1 MLTEAAAVTAN
12 NPPKKTKNSS
22 ISITPVKNS
31 VGESIALSITQ
42 KPRSI
47 PSGIT
52 VTTHQSS
59 AGAPTKHPNDVADE
73 FSTNSLQ
80 SAFSSALGL
89 PAIRNNVNNFERQAP
104 TPPRQ
109 QTQQHRKRKTPTPP
123 QLRSTQ
129 VKPYSH
135 MSSSS
140 LLSPAAS
147 ATTMAPLPPLMP
159 AISSVHSLG
168 TAGNTPPLQLLA
180 TPPRTA
186 GGFNSLNDQL
196 MINPLMMHT
205 NLPPNTTI
213 TAQPS
218 SHSQNNVNT
227 NFKIHLPPKSNS
239 TPSPIASPSSLAS
252 QTPSPQLVTSPT
264 PSRTEKPGRRIKPE
278 TIVKSSDEIWQQKKQ
293 KKIGAPSKSLVSLS
307 DDVVIE
313 MLPPIAESPKPNR
326 TCTTSPS
333 IPKSGKSPDII
344 VLSPSTKTPAKTA
357 AMDLSNSL
365 ERNSTPTVVIDLAD
379 TSPSTQK
386 LNGDATIADGA
397 VIPEKPSSDRN
408 GNAGT
413 EKPKSEQKEKL
424 TKPKIPLESEYE
436 ELIKLC
442 RQIEPSDDM
451 EKLIKTKLI
460 KYYYEVHPDFVKSKS
475 FRKSVRRVIEAIRTE
490 PDLMYY
496 NLKTIVEELK
506 IRRKSHPIEVENE
519 ETEIKVKNDLQSE
532 EEEAPPANTQATDVM
547 STGNKKTDEQIRKLN
562 KALYILTKRIKALEQ
577 AEVEWDND
585 DEDSTFLQMERSK
598 KRAYQIYEKICDLTG
613 ESKNAHRLVKKP
625 IKFNGTRIP
634 QFNKTLQAFINR
646 TKEFPDY
653 FDVMRMLEHCNRTYD
668 LGLVNFEI
676 KNIAEDAF
684 IKVGKLLQ
692 KRRKTELYETLN
704 YFAGT
709 NKDPATYDPLLA
721 AKLNENQQNQ
731 KKINDILEKYVRQ
744 QEMPADNGER
754 GEEAEDA
761 MEEKPTTSKNVY
773 VQGAKDAEA
782 VSEIIENEAL
792 DLKVE
797 AEDDFEE
804 EEEDDDEDE
813 DEEVNLEEHVETL
826 ANGDLSDNDSDI
838 EIIGKPTQ
846 SSDNKKE
853 TDEKLIS
860 SAECPKKCDI
870 ITTLEKQQQQP
881 QQQEEARTIVESAP
895 IADESNSVN
904 NNKENLK
911 TANVIEVE
919 IPKATNEQLSTGT
932 CSSYSSASITPNGK
946 LKDSNNAMQLEIET
960 ATTTV
965 ITSKSTATAD
975 LKIVTVS
982 SLNPQQNQAILT
994 DSSSTTCAPAIN
1006 KSLDQ
1011 IVISDEES

>member
-52 VTTHQSS
+52 ITTHQSS
-59 AGAPTKHPNDVADE
+59 ASAPPKTPNEIADE
-73 FSTNSLQ
+73 LSTNSLQ

-123 QLRSTQ
+123 QPRSTQ

-278 TIVKSSDEIWQQKKQ
+278 TIMKSSDEIWQQKKQ
-293 KKIGAPSKSLVSLS
+293 KN

-326 TCTTSPS
+326 TSTTSPGT
-333 IPKSGKSPDII
+333 PKSGKSPDVI
-344 VLSPSTKTPAKTA
+344 VLSPSTKTPAKTT
-357 AMDLSNSL
+357 AMDLSSSF
-365 ERNSTPTVVIDLAD
+365 EENSTPTVVIDLAD

-397 VIPEKPSSDRN
+397 VPEKPSIDRN

-413 EKPKSEQKEKL
+413 EKLKSEQKEKL
-424 TKPKIPLESEYE
+424 TKSKIPLEPEYE

-460 KYYYEVHPDFVKSKS
+460 KYYNEVHPDFVKSKS

-519 ETEIKVKNDLQSE
+519 ETDIKVKNDLQSE
-532 EEEAPPANTQATDVM
+532 EEEAPSANTPADVM

-744 QEMPADNGER
+744 QEMPADNGEQ
-754 GEEAEDA
+754 GEEAENS

-773 VQGAKDAEA
+773 VQGAKDVES
-782 VSEIIENEAL
+782 VSKIIENEAL

-813 DEEVNLEEHVETL
+813 DEVNLEEHVETL

-838 EIIGKPTQ
+838 EIIGKVTQ

-853 TDEKLIS
+853 TDEKLIP

-870 ITTLEKQQQQP
+870 ITTLEKQQQQ
-881 QQQEEARTIVESAP
+881 EAHAIVESAP
-895 IADESNSVN
+895 IADENNSVN

-919 IPKATNEQLSTGT
+919 IPKATVNEQLSTGT

-965 ITSKSTATAD
+965 ITSKSTATATAD

>member
-1 MLTEAAAVTAN
+1 MSSIIVLDSSDEDE
-12 NPPKKTKNSS
+12 NPPKKAKSS
-22 ISITPVKNS
+22 LISITPVKNS
-31 VGESIALSITQ
+31 SGESIALSITQ
-42 KPRSI
+42 KPRLI

-52 VTTHQSS
+52 VTTHQNSTV
-59 AGAPTKHPNDVADE
+59 APIKSLNDVTDE

-89 PAIRNNVNNFERQAP
+89 PAVKNNVNNLERQAS
-104 TPPRQ
+104 TSPRQ

-123 QLRSTQ
+123 QPRSAS
-129 VKPYSH
+129 VKSYSH

-159 AISSVHSLG
+159 AISSVHSLA
-168 TAGNTPPLQLLA
+168 TAGTTPPLQLLA
-180 TPPRTA
+180 TPPRA
-186 GGFNSLNDQL
+186 GGGYNSLNDQL

-218 SHSQNNVNT
+218 SHSQNNMNT
-227 NFKIHLPPKSNS
+227 NFKIHLPPKSAS

-252 QTPSPQLVTSPT
+252 KTPSPQLVTSPS
-264 PSRTEKPGRRIKPE
+264 PSRTEKPSRRIKPE
-278 TIVKSSDEIWQQKKQ
+278 TIVKSSDEIWLQKKQ
-293 KKIGAPSKSLVSLS
+293 KKVGAHSKSFPSLG

-313 MLPPIAESPKPNR
+313 MLPPTIESPKPNR
-326 TCTTSPS
+326 TSITSPAT
-333 IPKSGKSPDII
+333 PKSEKSLDNII
-344 VLSPSTKTPAKTA
+344 LSPSTKTPGKTA
-357 AMDLSNSL
+357 AIDLSSSVEENS
-365 ERNSTPTVVIDLAD
+365 NPTVIIDLAD
-379 TSPSTQK
+379 SSPSVQK
-386 LNGDATIADGA
+386 LNGDATVTGVP
-397 VIPEKPSSDRN
+397 VIPERLSSDKN
-408 GNAGT
+408 GNA
-413 EKPKSEQKEKL
+413 EKLKSEQKEKP
-424 TKPKIPLESEYE
+424 TKPKIPLEPEYE

-475 FRKSVRRVIEAIRTE
+475 FRKSIRRVIEAIRTE
-490 PDLMYY
+490 PDLVYY

-506 IRRKSHPIEVENE
+506 IRRKSHPIELEIE

-532 EEEAPPANTQATDVM
+532 EDEVTTNMQADVM

-692 KRRKTELYETLN
+692 TRRKTELYETLN
-704 YFAGT
+704 YFAGS
-709 NKDPATYDPLLA
+709 NKDPATHDPLLA

-744 QEMPADNGER
+744 QEMPADN
-754 GEEAEDA
+754 EEQGKGVDESMA
-761 MEEKPTTSKNVY
+761 EKPTTSKNVH
-773 VQGAKDAEA
+773 VQGPKSAEL
-782 VSEIIENEAL
+782 VSKIIEKEAL
-792 DLKVE
+792 DLKIE
-797 AEDDFEE
+797 TEDDFEE
-804 EEEDDDEDE
+804 EEEDDDDDE
-813 DEEVNLEEHVETL
+813 DEVNLEEHVETL

-838 EIIGKPTQ
+838 EIIGNTSQ
-846 SSDNKKE
+846 TSNNKKE
-853 TDEKLIS
+853 TEEQLT
-860 SAECPKKCDI
+860 SAAESPKKCDI
-870 ITTLEKQQQQP
+870 IASLEKH
-881 QQQEEARTIVESAP
+881 QQQEALVISDSAP
-895 IADESNSVN
+895 TADENNSVN

-919 IPKATNEQLSTGT
+919 IPDATNEQMSTGT
-932 CSSYSSASITPNGK
+932 CAPYSSASITPPNGK
-946 LKDSNNAMQLEIET
+946 LKDSSNSMKLDVET

-965 ITSKSTATAD
+965 FTSKSTTTAD

-982 SLNPQQNQAILT
+982 SLNPQQNQAMLT
-994 DSSSTTCAPAIN
+994 GNTSITCTPAIN
-1006 KSLDQ
+1006 RSLDE